1 MAKKPKS
8 AEDIIYEIKDLLDDL
23 ELKINPEDS
32 YDDES
37 EDEDLDIDEEDIC
50 SSNGKAVQGCDE
62 KRESKQDDRCRILAC
77 VYAVNKRTSTRCY
90 GKRSF

>member
-8 AEDIIYEIKDLLDDL
+8 AEDIIYQIKDLLDDL

-37 EDEDLDIDEEDIC
+37 EDDLEIDDDEDND
-50 SSNGKAVQGCDE
+50 
-62 KRESKQDDRCRILAC
+62 
-77 VYAVNKRTSTRCY
+77 
-90 GKRSF
+90 

>member
-1 MAKKPKS
+1 MAKKKVKS

-37 EDEDLDIDEEDIC
+37 EDEDFDIDEEE
-50 SSNGKAVQGCDE
+50 DE
-62 KRESKQDDRCRILAC
+62 E
-77 VYAVNKRTSTRCY
+77 
-90 GKRSF
+90 

>member
-1 MAKKPKS
+1 MAKKKIKS

-37 EDEDLDIDEEDIC
+37 EDDLDIEEEDE
-50 SSNGKAVQGCDE
+50 D
-62 KRESKQDDRCRILAC
+62 
-77 VYAVNKRTSTRCY
+77 
-90 GKRSF
+90 

>member
-8 AEDIIYEIKDLLDDL
+8 AEDIIYEIKDLLDDP

-37 EDEDLDIDEEDIC
+37 EDEDLEIDEEE
-50 SSNGKAVQGCDE
+50 DE
-62 KRESKQDDRCRILAC
+62 D
-77 VYAVNKRTSTRCY
+77 
-90 GKRSF
+90 

>member
-1 MAKKPKS
+1 MAKKKKS

-37 EDEDLDIDEEDIC
+37 EDDEDLDIDEEDE
-50 SSNGKAVQGCDE
+50 DE
-62 KRESKQDDRCRILAC
+62 E
-77 VYAVNKRTSTRCY
+77 
-90 GKRSF
+90 

>member
-1 MAKKPKS
+1 MAKKKIKS

-37 EDEDLDIDEEDIC
+37 EDEDLDLDEEE
-50 SSNGKAVQGCDE
+50 DE
-62 KRESKQDDRCRILAC
+62 D
-77 VYAVNKRTSTRCY
+77 
-90 GKRSF
+90 